1 MNLKDHRG
9 LRTSMLCLLYFA
21 QGFPWGFVIYA
32 LIAVFIEGGF
42 TREESVLISSVA
54 ILPWSFK
61 FLWAPLIDSMRW
73 PSMGLRRPWIAIA
86 QLGMALTLLATDR
99 IGDIGPLTRE
109 STVELSPWM
118 SWFFAWIPDLDVSAE
133 ATSISAIVFVSGVFF
148 LHNCFAS
155 LQDVA
160 TDALA
165 VDILEEEERG
175 RVNGFMWA
183 SKLFGTAVGTYGG
196 AVMIENYGMNATIQV
211 QAMMVLVILAA
222 VLMVT
227 ERPGEKRFPWS
238 KGKSASHQTAALR
251 SPVLVM
257 QELFRALAMWTTS
270 IGVLVAI
277 LYSVCQGV
285 FMNLAA
291 DTFVKVFDWTAV
303 EYAKAQGSYGV
314 CGEVIGALAGGF
326 FCDRFGRRKIAF
338 IGGLIASGSLITFG
352 LLHPYWLDDSFS
364 PLWIIPLFK
373 GAIAFQ
379 TVALFSLFMKIAWT
393 TAAATQFTLYMAVS
407 NFGMYLGTLLN
418 KLDWHQ
424 WQLYVL
430 GGISGLIPIVLV
442 TLMRPDTVVARR
454 LEDEKNG
461 DTER

>member
-1 MNLKDHRG
+1 LNLKENRL
-9 LRTSMLCLLYFA
+9 LRTAMLCLLYFA

-32 LIAVFIEGGF
+32 LIAIFIEGGF
-42 TREESVLISSVA
+42 TRVETVLISSVA

-61 FLWAPLIDSMRW
+61 FLWAPLIDSIRW
-73 PSMGLRRPWIAIA
+73 PSMGLRKPWIVLA
-86 QLGMALTLLATDR
+86 QFGMAVTLLATDR
-99 IGDIGPLTRE
+99 IGAIGPLTPE
-109 STVELSPWM
+109 ATVKVSPWM
-118 SWFFAWIPDLDVSAE
+118 SWFFSWIPDSDVVDG
-133 ATSISAIVFVSGVFF
+133 ATSVSAIVFVSGVFF

-196 AVMIENYGMNATIQV
+196 AVMIENYGMNATIQA
-211 QAMMVLVILAA
+211 QAAMVLVILAV

-238 KGKSASHQTAALR
+238 KGKTASKQTAALR
-251 SPVLVM
+251 SPIVVM
-257 QELFRALAMWTTS
+257 QELFRALALWTTA

-285 FMNLAA
+285 FINLAA
-291 DTFVKVFDWTAV
+291 DTFVKVFDWTAI

-326 FCDRFGRRKIAF
+326 FCDRFGRRKMAV
-338 IGGLIASGSLITFG
+338 IGGLIVSGSLITFG
-352 LLHPYWLDDSFS
+352 LLHPYWLSDSFS

-379 TVALFSLFMKIAWT
+379 TVCLFSLFMKIAWT

-407 NFGMYLGTLLN
+407 NFGMYLGTQLN
-418 KLDWHQ
+418 RLEWQQ
-424 WQLYVL
+424 WQLFVL
-430 GGISGLIPIVLV
+430 GGATALIPIVLIA
-442 TLMRPDTVVARR
+442 TMRPERVVARR
-454 LEDEKNG
+454 LEDEKSRG
-461 DTER
+461 IGS